1 MLHNTV
7 WKLQQE
13 KKLTIGYFG
22 GSITEGAGQ
31 SAPGFCY
38 RDRVTAWMK
47 EQYPHASITEI
58 QAAIGGTGSDLGMY
72 RCDRDLL
79 TGKPD
84 LVFYEFAVNDSGMSY
99 EAAAAQTETIFRKIW
114 SADPTTDIVVLY
126 TITGML
132 HDRMAQ
138 GGEYVSRAAHG
149 AVAHHYGIPSV
160 DIGEVLRTRTLL
172 DGGEDFTGEN
182 FTRYA
187 RDRVHPTDEGY
198 AIYTDCLTG
207 WLTKHLVP
215 GDGLVP
221 HALPAQLCPKVYD
234 GARLEDCMALTDCE
248 LNGFTLVEKSLCSR
262 YHHYLEAA
270 VPGAKLTF
278 SFTGENAGF
287 YWMLAKDAGDV
298 VVQVDDGAPKTMRS
312 WDHYCRDF
320 NRAGAAFFCQNLPYG
335 THRVTVTVADTKD
348 EGSEGYAIRIGAVL
362 VS

>member
-13 KKLTIGYFG
+13 KELTIGYYG

-47 EQYPHASITEI
+47 AQYPDAAITEI

-72 RCDRDLL
+72 RCGRDLL
-79 TGKPD
+79 MNKPD

-114 SADPTTDIVVLY
+114 SANPLTDIVVLY
-126 TITGML
+126 TITGMI
-132 HDRMAQ
+132 HDTLAK
-138 GGEYVSRAAHG
+138 GGEYVSRAAHA
-149 AVAHHYGIPSV
+149 AVARHYGIPAV
-160 DIGEVLRTRTLL
+160 DIGEALRTRTLL
-172 DGGEDFTGEN
+172 AGSED

-187 RDRVHPTDEGY
+187 KDRVHPNDEGY
-198 AIYTDCLTG
+198 AIYTDCLT
-207 WLTKHLVP
+207 
-215 GDGLVP
+215 
-221 HALPAQLCPKVYD
+221 
-234 GARLEDCMALTDCE
+234 DCAMK
-248 LNGFTLVEKSLCSR
+248 GFTLVQKSLCGR
-262 YHHYLEAA
+262 YPHYIAA
-270 VPGAKLTF
+270 TAPGATLRFTF
-278 SFTGENAGF
+278 QGENAGF

-298 VVQVDDGAPKTMRS
+298 IVQVDNGAPKTIRS

-320 NRAGAAFFCQNLPYG
+320 NRAGAAFFAKDLPYG
-335 THRVTVTVADTKD
+335 THSVTVTVADTKD

>member
-13 KKLTIGYFG
+13 KELTIGYYG

-38 RDRVTAWMK
+38 RDRVTAWLK
-47 EQYPHASITEI
+47 AQYPDAAITEI

-72 RCDRDLL
+72 RCGRDLL
-79 TGKPD
+79 MNKPD

-114 SADPTTDIVVLY
+114 SANPLTDIVVLY
-126 TITGML
+126 TITGMI
-132 HDRMAQ
+132 HDTLAK
-138 GGEYVSRAAHG
+138 GGEYVSRAAHA
-149 AVAHHYGIPSV
+149 AVARHYGIPAV
-160 DIGEVLRTRTLL
+160 DIGEALRTRTLL
-172 DGGEDFTGEN
+172 AGSED

-187 RDRVHPTDEGY
+187 KDRVHPNDEGY
-198 AIYTDCLTG
+198 TIYTDCLTD
-207 WLTKHLVP
+207 WLQKHLAADS
-215 GDGLVP
+215 DGRMP
-221 HALPAQLCPKVYD
+221 HTLPQPLCPKVYES
-234 GARLEDCMALTDCE
+234 ARLEDCMGLTDCAMK
-248 LNGFTLVEKSLCSR
+248 GFTLVQKSLCGR
-262 YHHYLEAA
+262 YPHYIAA
-270 VPGAKLTF
+270 TTPGATLRFTF
-278 SFTGENAGF
+278 QGENAGV

-298 VVQVDDGAPKTMRS
+298 IVQVDNGAPKTIRS

-320 NRAGAAFFCQNLPYG
+320 NRAGAAFFAKDLPYG
-335 THRVTVTVADTKD
+335 THSVTVTVADTKD